1 MENEEIISLNVRE
14 ILEDVEQQLVK
25 IGIYS
30 KPVFETEDFGFY
42 DKSTYQEIIV
52 PDSTYLV
59 EDIDGS
65 CAEIT
70 YKKSIKIFN
79 TFRKCQ
85 VKDIKTKEVI
95 YTPFISAIFARICHA
110 ETLALVK
117 EVVDYVLRRD
127 LPKRF
132 GGTKF
137 YRVHDSVEEIVS
149 TVFPLHYQV
158 LIQDG
163 LERKDF
169 STNPLFV
176 LVYNLLKLIEGIVIA
191 SKLNKQ
197 NVYVTS
203 FTNGFLYIKSLGDYR
218 IIEWEMLQ
226 QFACE
231 TEEAE
236 TGRACDEVDLV
247 HVLLDVSDIYVENVV
262 ENRKQMA
269 EGVLRAKLVL

>member
-25 IGIYS
+25 IGIYT

-52 PDSTYLV
+52 PGITYLI

-70 YKKSIKIFN
+70 YKKSIKVFN

-85 VKDIKTKEVI
+85 VKDIKTKEVV

-117 EVVDYVLRRD
+117 EVIDYVLRRD

-132 GGTKF
+132 GGVEF
-137 YRVHDSVEEIVS
+137 YRVHDSIEEIVS
-149 TVFPLHYQV
+149 TVFPLQYQV

-176 LVYNLLKLIEGIVIA
+176 LVYNLLKLVEGIIIT
-191 SKLNKQ
+191 SKFNKQ
-197 NVYVTS
+197 NVYVST
-203 FTNGFLYIKSLGDYR
+203 FTNGFIYIKSLGDYR

-231 TEEAE
+231 SEEAE

-262 ENRKQMA
+262 ENRRQMA
-269 EGVLRAKLVL
+269 EGVLRAKLTL

>member
-25 IGIYS
+25 IGIYF
-30 KPVFETEDFGFY
+30 KPVFETEDYGFY
-42 DKSTYQEIIV
+42 NWATYREIII
-52 PDSTYLV
+52 PGNTYLL

-70 YKKSIKIFN
+70 YKKSIKAFN

-95 YTPFISAIFARICHA
+95 HTPFSNAVFARICHA

-132 GGTKF
+132 GGMEF
-137 YRVHDSVEEIVS
+137 YRMHDVVEEIVS
-149 TVFPLHYQV
+149 SIFPLHYQV

-176 LVYNLLKLIEGIVIA
+176 LVYNLLKLVEDIIIT

-197 NVYVTS
+197 DVYVST
-203 FTNGFLYIKSLGDYR
+203 FTNGFIYIKSLGDYR
-218 IIEWEMLQ
+218 IIEWEMMH

-236 TGRACDEVDLV
+236 TGRACSEVDPV
-247 HVLLDVSDIYVENVV
+247 RVLLDVSDIYVENVV
-262 ENRKQMA
+262 ESRRQMEERA
-269 EGVLRAKLVL
+269 LAAKLTL

>member
-1 MENEEIISLNVRE
+1 MENEEIISLNARE

-30 KPVFETEDFGFY
+30 KPVFETEDYGFY
-42 DKSTYQEIIV
+42 NWATYREIII
-52 PDSTYLV
+52 PGNTYLL

-70 YKKSIKIFN
+70 YKKSIKAFN

-95 YTPFISAIFARICHA
+95 YTPFSNAVFARICHA

-132 GGTKF
+132 GGMEF
-137 YRVHDSVEEIVS
+137 YRMHDVVEEIVS
-149 TVFPLHYQV
+149 SIFPLHYQV

-176 LVYNLLKLIEGIVIA
+176 LVYNLLKLVEDIIIT

-197 NVYVTS
+197 DVYVST
-203 FTNGFLYIKSLGDYR
+203 FTNGFIYIKSLGDYR
-218 IIEWEMLQ
+218 IIEWEMMH

-236 TGRACDEVDLV
+236 TGRACSEVDPV
-247 HVLLDVSDIYVENVV
+247 RVLAGVSDIYVEKVIGHQC
-262 ENRKQMA
+262 ET
-269 EGVLRAKLVL
+269 EERALAVKLVL

>member
-30 KPVFETEDFGFY
+30 KPVFETEDYGFY
-42 DKSTYQEIIV
+42 NWATYREIII
-52 PDSTYLV
+52 PGNTYLL

-70 YKKSIKIFN
+70 YKKSIKAFN

-95 YTPFISAIFARICHA
+95 YTPFSNAVFARICHA

-132 GGTKF
+132 GGMEF
-137 YRVHDSVEEIVS
+137 YRMHDVVEEIVNS
-149 TVFPLHYQV
+149 IFPLHYQV

-176 LVYNLLKLIEGIVIA
+176 LVYNLLKLVEDIIIT

-197 NVYVTS
+197 DVYVST
-203 FTNGFLYIKSLGDYR
+203 FTNGFIYIKSLGDYR
-218 IIEWEMLQ
+218 IIEWEMMH

-236 TGRACDEVDLV
+236 TGRACSEVDPV
-247 HVLLDVSDIYVENVV
+247 RVLLDVSDIYVENVV
-262 ENRKQMA
+262 ESRRQMEERA
-269 EGVLRAKLVL
+269 LAAKLTL

>member
-52 PDSTYLV
+52 PGNTYLV
-59 EDIDGS
+59 EDIDGA
-65 CAEIT
+65 CAELI
-70 YKKSIKIFN
+70 YKNSIKMFN
-79 TFRKCQ
+79 TFRSKQ
-85 VKDIKTKEVI
+85 VKDIKTKNVV
-95 YTPFISAIFARICHA
+95 YTPFNSMVFARICHV

-117 EVVDYVLRRD
+117 EVIDYVLRRD

-132 GGTKF
+132 GGVEFFRMNDAT
-137 YRVHDSVEEIVS
+137 EEIVS
-149 TVFPLHYQV
+149 TVFPLQYRV
-158 LIQDG
+158 LVQDG

-176 LVYNLLKLIEGIVIA
+176 LVYNLLRLVEGIVIA

-197 NVYVTS
+197 DVYVSS
-203 FTNGFLYIKSLGDYR
+203 FTNGFIYIKSLGDYR
-218 IIEWEMLQ
+218 IIEWEMMQ
-226 QFACE
+226 QLACE

-247 HVLLDVSDIYVENVV
+247 HVLLDVSDIYVERTI
-262 ENRKQMA
+262 ESKRQMA
-269 EGVLRAKLVL
+269 EGILRSELIL

>member
-30 KPVFETEDFGFY
+30 KPVFETEDYGFY
-42 DKSTYQEIIV
+42 NWATYREIII
-52 PDSTYLV
+52 PGNTYLL

-70 YKKSIKIFN
+70 YKKSIKAFN

-95 YTPFISAIFARICHA
+95 YTPFSNAVFARICHA

-132 GGTKF
+132 GGMEF
-137 YRVHDSVEEIVS
+137 YRMHDVIEEIVS
-149 TVFPLHYQV
+149 IIFPLHYQV

-176 LVYNLLKLIEGIVIA
+176 LAYNLLKLVEDIIIT

-197 NVYVTS
+197 DVYVST
-203 FTNGFLYIKSLGDYR
+203 FTNGFIYIKSLGDYR
-218 IIEWEMLQ
+218 IIEWEMMH

-236 TGRACDEVDLV
+236 TGRACSEVDPV
-247 HVLLDVSDIYVENVV
+247 RVLLDVSDIYVENVV
-262 ENRKQMA
+262 ESRRKMA
-269 EGVLRAKLVL
+269 EGVLRAKLTL

>member
-42 DKSTYQEIIV
+42 NWATYREIIE
-52 PDSTYLV
+52 PDTTYLL

-65 CAEIT
+65 CAEIV
-70 YKKSIKIFN
+70 YKKSIKVFN

-95 YTPFISAIFARICHA
+95 YTPFSNAVFARICHA

-132 GGTKF
+132 GGIEF
-137 YRVHDSVEEIVS
+137 YRMHDVVEEIVS
-149 TVFPLHYQV
+149 SIFPLQYQV

-176 LVYNLLKLIEGIVIA
+176 LVYNLLKLIEGIVIT

-197 NVYVTS
+197 DVYVSS
-203 FTNGFLYIKSLGDYR
+203 FTNGFIYIKSLGDYR
-218 IIEWEMLQ
+218 IIEWEMIH
-226 QFACE
+226 QFVCE

-236 TGRACDEVDLV
+236 TGRACSEVDPV
-247 HVLLDVSDIYVENVV
+247 RVLLDVSDIYVKNVV
-262 ENRKQMA
+262 ENRRQMEERA
-269 EGVLRAKLVL
+269 LAAKLTL

>member
-52 PDSTYLV
+52 PDTTYLI

-65 CAEIT
+65 CAELT
-70 YKKSIKIFN
+70 YKKSIKLFN

-95 YTPFISAIFARICHA
+95 YTPFISAIFARICHS
-110 ETLALVK
+110 ETLTLVK
-117 EVVDYVLRRD
+117 EVIDYVLRRD

-132 GGTKF
+132 GGVEF
-137 YRVHDSVEEIVS
+137 YRVNDSIEEIVS
-149 TVFPLHYQV
+149 IVFPLQYQV

-176 LVYNLLKLIEGIVIA
+176 LVYNLLKLIEDIVIT

-197 NVYVTS
+197 NVYITS
-203 FTNGFLYIKSLGDYR
+203 FANGFIYIKSLGDYR

-262 ENRKQMA
+262 ENRRQMA
-269 EGVLRAKLVL
+269 EGVLRAKLTL

>member
-52 PDSTYLV
+52 PGNTYLV
-59 EDIDGS
+59 EDIDGA
-65 CAEIT
+65 CAELI
-70 YKKSIKIFN
+70 YKNSIKMFN
-79 TFRKCQ
+79 TFRSKQ
-85 VKDIKTKEVI
+85 VKDIKTKNVV
-95 YTPFISAIFARICHA
+95 YTPFSSTVFARICHV

-132 GGTKF
+132 GGVEF
-137 YRVHDSVEEIVS
+137 FRMHDAIEEIVS
-149 TVFPLHYQV
+149 TVFPLQYQV
-158 LIQDG
+158 LVQDG

-197 NVYVTS
+197 DVYVSS
-203 FTNGFLYIKSLGDYR
+203 FTNGFIYIKSLGDYR
-218 IIEWEMLQ
+218 IIEWEMMQ
-226 QFACE
+226 QLACE

-247 HVLLDVSDIYVENVV
+247 HVLLDVSDIYVERTI
-262 ENRKQMA
+262 ENKRQMA
-269 EGVLRAKLVL
+269 EGVLRAKLTL

>member
-30 KPVFETEDFGFY
+30 KPVFETEDYGFY
-42 DKSTYQEIIV
+42 NWATYREIII
-52 PDSTYLV
+52 PGNTYLL

-70 YKKSIKIFN
+70 YKKSIKAFN

-95 YTPFISAIFARICHA
+95 YTPFSNAVFARICHA

-132 GGTKF
+132 GGMEF
-137 YRVHDSVEEIVS
+137 YRMHDVVEEIVS
-149 TVFPLHYQV
+149 SIFPLHYQV

-176 LVYNLLKLIEGIVIA
+176 LVYNLLKLVEDIIIT

-197 NVYVTS
+197 DVYVST
-203 FTNGFLYIKSLGDYR
+203 FTNGFIYIKSLGDYR
-218 IIEWEMLQ
+218 IIEWEMMH

-236 TGRACDEVDLV
+236 TGRACSEVDPV
-247 HVLLDVSDIYVENVV
+247 RVLLDVSDIYVENVV
-262 ENRKQMA
+262 ESRRQMEERA
-269 EGVLRAKLVL
+269 LAAKLTL

>member
-1 MENEEIISLNVRE
+1 MKNEEIISLNVRE

-42 DKSTYQEIIV
+42 AKSTYQEIIV
-52 PDSTYLV
+52 PGNTYLV
-59 EDIDGS
+59 EDIDGA
-65 CAEIT
+65 CAELI
-70 YKKSIKIFN
+70 YKNSIKMFN
-79 TFRKCQ
+79 TFRSKQ
-85 VKDIKTKEVI
+85 VKDIKTKNVV
-95 YTPFISAIFARICHA
+95 YTPFSSTVFARICHA

-132 GGTKF
+132 GGVEF
-137 YRVHDSVEEIVS
+137 FRMHDAIEEIVS
-149 TVFPLHYQV
+149 TVFPLQYRV

-176 LVYNLLKLIEGIVIA
+176 LVYNLLKLIEDIVIA

-197 NVYVTS
+197 DVYVSS
-203 FTNGFLYIKSLGDYR
+203 FTNGFIYIKSLGDYR
-218 IIEWEMLQ
+218 IIEWEMMQ
-226 QFACE
+226 QLACE
-231 TEEAE
+231 AEEAE
-236 TGRACDEVDLV
+236 TGRACNEVDLV
-247 HVLLDVSDIYVENVV
+247 HVLLDVSDIYVERII
-262 ENRKQMA
+262 ESKRQMA
-269 EGVLRAKLVL
+269 EGVLCSKLTL

>member
-52 PDSTYLV
+52 PDTTYLV

-65 CAEIT
+65 CAELT
-70 YKKSIKIFN
+70 YKKSIKLFN

-117 EVVDYVLRRD
+117 EVIEYVLRRD

-132 GGTKF
+132 GGVEF
-137 YRVHDSVEEIVS
+137 YRVHDSIEEIVS
-149 TVFPLHYQV
+149 SIFPLHYQV

-176 LVYNLLKLIEGIVIA
+176 LVFNLLKLVEGIITT

-203 FTNGFLYIKSLGDYR
+203 FANGFIYIKSLGDYR

-226 QFACE
+226 QFTCE
-231 TEEAE
+231 NVEAVS
-236 TGRACDEVDLV
+236 GRACDEVDLI

-262 ENRKQMA
+262 EKWRQMA
-269 EGVLRAKLVL
+269 KGVLRAKLTL